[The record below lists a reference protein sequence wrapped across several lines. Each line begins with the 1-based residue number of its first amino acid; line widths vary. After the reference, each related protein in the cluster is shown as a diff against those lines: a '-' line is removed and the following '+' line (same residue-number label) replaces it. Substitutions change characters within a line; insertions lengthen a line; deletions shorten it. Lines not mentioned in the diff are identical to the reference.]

1 MSFVKGT
8 SLRSSIDTAQVRQIL
23 EQEDEIVEGPNIVG
37 TSLDNARTATRKSPS
52 SVDSGSDIEDDDESS
67 AS

>member
-1 MSFVKGT
+1 MGQPQRLAFAVVENMSGFM
-8 SLRSSIDTAQVRQIL
+8 
-23 EQEDEIVEGPNIVG
+23 EDEIVEGPNIVG